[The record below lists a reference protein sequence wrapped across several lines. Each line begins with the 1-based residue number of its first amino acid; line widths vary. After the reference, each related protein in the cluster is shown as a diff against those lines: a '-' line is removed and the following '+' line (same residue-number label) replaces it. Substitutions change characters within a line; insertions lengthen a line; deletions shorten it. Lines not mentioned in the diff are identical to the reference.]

1 MMLFERLW
9 WIIDVLLLDDN
20 EVFDKVEKK
29 DETYYWLSRD
39 FKQVWSIKTV
49 VTSPITV
56 GSLVTVR

>member
-1 MMLFERLW
+1 MLFEKLW

-39 FKQVWSIKTV
+39 FKQVWSMKKV

>member
-1 MMLFERLW
+1 MLFEKLW